1 MPHPEAIPQ
10 AVPRA
15 QQADDVEVLTRIYQ
29 PDCNLAVWQRPP
41 SERIHG
47 YVRHLADM
55 NSQLN
60 LRSLLGL
67 EDVAGELSAR
77 LPEHPDRQP
86 LIDDIH
92 LLVDMFS
99 CLFELPRV
107 GLRLALLRQAMCPRF
122 HVDKVPCR
130 LVTSYCGPASQWLP
144 EPTDG
149 SPRIPP
155 QPPEQ
160 WQQLAA
166 GDVALL
172 KGDGWYGNEGRGIVH
187 RSPAV
192 PAGQYR
198 LFLSL
203 DFSN

>member
-1 MPHPEAIPQ
+1 MPQPAAMAQLIPQ
-10 AVPRA
+10 V
-15 QQADDVEVLTRIYQ
+15 QQADNVEVLTRIYR
-29 PDCNLAVWQRPP
+29 PDCNLAVWQRSS
-41 SERIHG
+41 SERIHC
-47 YVRHLADM
+47 YVRHLADI

-60 LRSLLGL
+60 LRTLLGL
-67 EDVAGELSAR
+67 GDVAAELSAR
-77 LPEHPDRQP
+77 LPQHPDRQP

-92 LLVDMFS
+92 QLVDMFS

-107 GLRLALLRQAMCPRF
+107 GLRLALLRQAMCPKF
-122 HVDKVPCR
+122 HVDRVPCR
-130 LVTSYCGPASQWLP
+130 LVTTYCGPASQWLT
-144 EPTDG
+144 EPTGD

-155 QPPEQ
+155 QQPEQ

-172 KGDGWYGNEGRGIVH
+172 KGDGWYGNDGRGIVH

-192 PAGQYR
+192 LAGQCR

-203 DFSN
+203 DFAN